1 LLSPYFF
8 LKIWNWNCT
17 KESAMPEKVKCACG
31 GEYCFNRYCG
41 CMVCGECDDHKG
53 LARCYCGWS
62 LSGRSGYA
70 ELEEMGETIEPEDY

>member
-1 LLSPYFF
+1 
-8 LKIWNWNCT
+8 
-17 KESAMPEKVKCACG
+17 MPEKKKCECG

-41 CMVCGECDDHKG
+41 CMVCGECDDHRG

-62 LSGRSGYA
+62 LSGGNGRA